1 MGSSQTPGS
10 YLVVCINNEDYPA
23 SLVLR
28 KIYRCIPDADA
39 RSQQQVRV
47 VDESGD
53 DYLYPA
59 ELFVRISLPE
69 KAEKALFQTTA
80 KA

>member
-1 MGSSQTPGS
+1 M
-10 YLVVCINNEDYPA
+10 CINNDDYPA